1 MSSSQ
6 RASFE
11 QAHNTGGVDVG
22 GSKRQ
27 LARKLLFKSFFSAE
41 AKQSQTS
48 AATGD
53 GSGGQQMVIDQ
64 KLLDEGIEMLRAQG
78 NGDDIATSSNV
89 RFAMDNN
96 YSQGS
101 VQKAVELIQFFKDA
115 ADGVLVP
122 VVNRQRHYYKL
133 LGADNYRGVTC
144 YIDALIFAMFARLES
159 FEPILFKNFEHDSR
173 KEYLSTFLRF
183 YVNLLRSGKPITT
196 DITRG
201 LMDAIFDAGWTPS
214 FDRYEQQDSS
224 ELFNFITETLDMPL
238 LTLKVDI
245 AHGGKEVIEDDHK
258 IINESLLHVPVPG
271 DSSDGPILLEECLE
285 LYFANSVNVS
295 RQLERRRTLDSTD
308 LSLRPSLSI
317 RKLSASVSEEEYTPK
332 PRLRSQSGAKPAS
345 FSVHVEEV
353 DAGSTA
359 SSPHVEEDGS
369 SNPQDLLCEEK
380 EKKGVESGIDDK
392 ADNNSKPETLIEGEE
407 SKTQENGNKGR
418 PRAETELPTYES
430 LFKST
435 SAPTFGSSSKK
446 GSATANSLWTPNM
459 EITLPAWMFL
469 QLLPFYSD
477 TKASDGNNTES
488 PISQHFANSR
498 PVLGMCLKR
507 YYWTEAGHP
516 KRNGRMVVVP
526 QVIHLPP
533 FVADD
538 RDTDANVFGNFKLV
552 LESAVFHRGNSLN
565 SGHFVTLV
573 AETPTKTSKDAARST
588 TSLTSKRSLL
598 WRSLS
603 TKKDISSSQHE
614 DSEEVTGIDDSTGR
628 RWLLFD
634 DLAEMGQKVQPANFE
649 EVFKNECPYLLFYRM
664 VQNDTEESEGEE
676 QEEEEESVEGKDS
689 LEMPEGPRRRSY
701 QTLLGMISRS
711 ASPERSPDQQQQQQ
725 KPQPPS
731 QHHHHKKHRSLM
743 HRSHRDNY
751 RAEKCLLM

>member
-1 MSSSQ
+1 MSSQ

-11 QAHNTGGVDVG
+11 QAHNSGGVEGG

-27 LARKLLFKSFFSAE
+27 LARKLLFKSFFSAG
-41 AKQSQTS
+41 AGQSQPAP
-48 AATGD
+48 AAGD
-53 GSGGQQMVIDQ
+53 GQQGMVTDQ
-64 KLLDEGIEMLRAQG
+64 KVLDEGIEILRAQG

-96 YSQGS
+96 YSQGN
-101 VQKAVELIQFFKDA
+101 VHKAVELIQFFKDA

-122 VVNRQRHYYKL
+122 IVNRQKHYYKL

-144 YIDALIFAMFARLES
+144 YIDALLFAMFARLES

-271 DSSDGPILLEECLE
+271 NTSDGPILLEECLE

-308 LSLRPSLSI
+308 LALRPSLST
-317 RKLSASVSEEEYTPK
+317 RKLSVSVNEEEWAPTT
-332 PRLRSQSGAKPAS
+332 RLRSHSGAKPAS

-353 DAGSTA
+353 NTDSAA
-359 SSPHVEEDGS
+359 SSPRVDEERSFDGKP
-369 SNPQDLLCEEK
+369 SNPQGLLRGDIGQEENDDSGKRMKNAEGEKKLEEK
-380 EKKGVESGIDDK
+380 TIEKDGK
-392 ADNNSKPETLIEGEE
+392 ANT
-407 SKTQENGNKGR
+407 GR

-435 SAPTFGSSSKK
+435 SAPNFGSGSKK
-446 GSATANSLWTPNM
+446 GSGAANSLWTPNM

-516 KRNGRMVVVP
+516 KRNGRMVIVP
-526 QVIHLPP
+526 QVIHLPS

-538 RDTDANVFGNFKLV
+538 RDKDANVFGNFKLV

-573 AETPTKTSKDAARST
+573 AENPTVTAKDAARST

-603 TKKDISSSQHE
+603 TKKDSSSSQQD
-614 DSEEVTGIDDSTGR
+614 DSEEVTGIDESTGR

-664 VQNDTEESEGEE
+664 VKIDTEESEVEY
-676 QEEEEESVEGKDS
+676 QEEEEDGVEGKES
-689 LEMPEGPRRRSY
+689 LEIPEGPRRRSY

-711 ASPERSPDQQQQQQ
+711 ASPERPPEQQQE

-743 HRSHRDNY
+743 HRTHRDNY

>member
-1 MSSSQ
+1 MSSQ

-11 QAHNTGGVDVG
+11 QTHNSGGVEGG

-41 AKQSQTS
+41 ARHGQQTAS
-48 AATGD
+48 TAGD
-53 GSGGQQMVIDQ
+53 GQQAAAAIDQ
-64 KLLDEGIEMLRAQG
+64 KVLDEGIEMLKAQG

-101 VQKAVELIQFFKDA
+101 VHKAVELIQFFKDA

-122 VVNRQRHYYKL
+122 IMNRQKHYYKL

-144 YIDALIFAMFARLES
+144 YIDALLFAMFARLES

-201 LMDAIFDAGWTPS
+201 LMDAIFDAGWVPS

-271 DSSDGPILLEECLE
+271 NTSDGPILLEECLE

-308 LSLRPSLSI
+308 LALRPSLST
-317 RKLSASVSEEEYTPK
+317 RKLSVSVNEEECTPAT
-332 PRLRSQSGAKPAS
+332 RLRSHSGAKPAS

-353 DAGSTA
+353 DADSAA
-359 SSPHVEEDGS
+359 SSPRVDEEGKGQLRGEIVQEGNDEQGKA
-369 SNPQDLLCEEK
+369 EENK
-380 EKKGVESGIDDK
+380 
-392 ADNNSKPETLIEGEE
+392 EGEKNIE
-407 SKTQENGNKGR
+407 REKTIETGTKSSPGR

-430 LFKST
+430 LFKSS
-435 SAPTFGSSSKK
+435 SAPNFGSSSKK
-446 GSATANSLWTPNM
+446 GSGAANSLWTPNM

-516 KRNGRMVVVP
+516 KRNGRMVIVP
-526 QVIHLPP
+526 QVIHLPS

-538 RDTDANVFGNFKLV
+538 RDKDANVFGNFKLV

-573 AETPTKTSKDAARST
+573 AENPTVAAKDASRST

-603 TKKDISSSQHE
+603 TKKDSSSSHQE
-614 DSEEVTGIDDSTGR
+614 DNEEVTGIDDSTGR

-664 VQNDTEESEGEE
+664 VQIDTEESEVED
-676 QEEEEESVEGKDS
+676 QDEEEDGIEGKDS
-689 LEMPEGPRRRSY
+689 LEIPEGPRRRSY

-711 ASPERSPDQQQQQQ
+711 ASPERPPEQQQQQQQQ

-743 HRSHRDNY
+743 HRTHRDNY